1 MMKPLLIPLT
11 YFCLHTWLGI
21 PQAKCQVELSMMDDA
36 FDDQYLACAEEMDG
50 IAPGL
55 LEKEKSMSSLFSRV
69 WENSEK
75 KWELVKKKISLP
87 TGFKDEHGRAIIAY
101 TDNDFHS
108 ELNAAVRGAGT
119 SRAHYMASFHFKAF
133 HYYLTRASQL
143 LRGRCDMMYKRTVY
157 RGVSVRLQHT
167 GSGHIRFGYFASS
180 SFDIGVAKKFG
191 MDTLLTIHTCSG
203 VEIRAFSCIQEE
215 EEVLIPVHEIFNVSR
230 RQGSNRFVLRST
242 NQTCSHFNCAY
253 LGGEYWAEHEK
264 YLCRAICC
272 GEFENPSSERADERD
287 ADLGTCH
294 QDQGRQAATTLAA
307 REDLGLG
314 RVDTGS
320 QVLT

>member
-1 MMKPLLIPLT
+1 MIQICLQLHLSGACGTEGECGPVDKAADWERGDQGFPPRSARGPLGVTMGKSL
-11 YFCLHTWLGI
+11 
-21 PQAKCQVELSMMDDA
+21 
-36 FDDQYLACAEEMDG
+36 YLAFFYQPLSALDSAEGCWNHDEASADPLD
-50 IAPGL
+50 IL
-55 LEKEKSMSSLFSRV
+55 LSSHLAGNPS
-69 WENSEK
+69 
-75 KWELVKKKISLP
+75 
-87 TGFKDEHGRAIIAY
+87 GFKDEHGRAIIAY

-230 RQGSNRFVLRST
+230 RQGSNRFVLQST
-242 NQTCSHFNCAY
+242 NRTCSHFNCAY
-253 LGGEYWAEHEK
+253 LGGEKNQMCVDNSAT
-264 YLCRAICC
+264 RGGIA
-272 GEFENPSSERADERD
+272 FPSVLSH
-287 ADLGTCH
+287 LLFGGSIILVH
-294 QDQGRQAATTLAA
+294 VAALKRFA
-307 REDLGLG
+307 GFSI
-314 RVDTGS
+314 VVF
-320 QVLT
+320 VLLTFSL